1 VAAIYGGNRKPSVI
15 ATAVM
20 IERLGRVL
28 FARRKRDEEE
38 ERGQEGNEDGPKR
51 RRRRGKGR
59 AENLGS
65 LRNGNV
71 VVRVCMYVPGIS
83 ASPLHQ
89 PPLSASHFFPAL
101 FIGLT
106 FGNETSPRPFV
117 GHFARIAQ

>member
-1 VAAIYGGNRKPSVI
+1 
-15 ATAVM
+15 M
-20 IERLGRVL
+20 
-28 FARRKRDEEE
+28 
-38 ERGQEGNEDGPKR
+38 GQKEGEDVEKE
-51 RRRRGKGR
+51 R